1 MSVPSILY
9 CLTPNQQLVF
19 DYIRNKRLAFF
30 PQSCF
35 NIDIQSLAN
44 LLLDLSINR
53 SLLRDMSRKVGS
65 YSSKING
72 SAMIASIIVNT

>member
-1 MSVPSILY
+1 
-9 CLTPNQQLVF
+9 
-19 DYIRNKRLAFF
+19 
-30 PQSCF
+30 
-35 NIDIQSLAN
+35 AN

-53 SLLRDMSRKVGS
+53 FMLRDMSRKVGS